1 MYKIFFSNHSKRN
14 EVRTTTKKRKWI
26 LIRWNGFTP
35 DAFRWMSFTNTESI
49 PTKERK
55 EKKKERESPR
65 KIISRCRSKGTMARN
80 DRQREND
87 WDAARRKTRLGTNG
101 LENAGWRQ
109 HRAEERHPGPL
120 TTLAYKLWF
129 LIMLL
134 HPQTSTLS
142 TTFFPPCLEGG
153 NQYRKLGRLSMSLDV
168 VRGMRTYVSFNLSR
182 FPRQLS
188 LFLSQTI
195 RSSLTASNL
204 LWESSMEII

>member
-1 MYKIFFSNHSKRN
+1 MLSVECHSPILKASRL
-14 EVRTTTKKRKWI
+14 RKGKK
-26 LIRWNGFTP
+26 
-35 DAFRWMSFTNTESI
+35 
-49 PTKERK
+49 
-55 EKKKERESPR
+55 KKKERESPR

-142 TTFFPPCLEGG
+142 TTFFPPCPEGG

-195 RSSLTASNL
+195 RSSLTVQLALRKFDRNNL
-204 LWESSMEII
+204 TACSGFLRREVEIDYYLQLLHRL